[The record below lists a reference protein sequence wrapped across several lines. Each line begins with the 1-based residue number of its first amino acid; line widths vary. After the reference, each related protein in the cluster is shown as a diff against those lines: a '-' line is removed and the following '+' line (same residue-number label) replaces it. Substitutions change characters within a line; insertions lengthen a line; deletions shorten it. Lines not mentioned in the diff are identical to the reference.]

1 MAINLLPNQEN
12 ISSQTGTK
20 TVYHFYNSNII
31 PVFKTREILNNGQKI
46 IVYPFSVRIS
56 TGQISTRKVRQIEFV
71 GFNGLQNI
79 PKDFKTPSSYG
90 IKSKRL
96 KTLMGLI
103 YPKYKNLEK
112 LVVEING
119 KTRFS
124 EKTIFFDWGDM
135 EDLLKKIY
143 RQHSKGELEKK
154 NMLVNL
160 LANYSNK
167 YSSTQRKLSSGELE
181 EFLSRY
187 DDYDK
192 ISVKDTEAIA
202 KLFENLPKGKILTT
216 NHIIAAKERIDTIY
230 IEDIITGFSKLL
242 DAKKD
247 NEEDWQKFFTKYS
260 WMFSH
265 LFPYQ
270 VILKKDKAY
279 VGGKTIENSDGR
291 IVDFLIESDLTK
303 NLALIEIKTHLKE
316 LLKKTP
322 YRSPD
327 VFSVSDELSG
337 GINQCLDQK
346 DLFLREMGEKNPSY
360 DPKTILIIG
369 QKHSLTSEQIKCFE
383 LFRSNQKNV
392 DIVTFDE
399 LLSKLE
405 GLHKAITGKLKK
417 T

>member
-1 MAINLLPNQEN
+1 MTNFHIPNQEN
-12 ISSQTGTK
+12 ITTQIGSK
-20 TVYHFYNSNII
+20 TIYHFYNSEST
-31 PVFKTREILNNGQKI
+31 PVFKTREILNNGNKI
-46 IVYPFSVRIS
+46 IVYPFSVRIN
-56 TGQISTRKVRQIEFV
+56 TGQVSTKKIKQIEFI
-71 GFNGLQNI
+71 GFNGLQNV
-79 PKDFKTPSSYG
+79 PKDFKTTSSYG

-96 KTLMGLI
+96 KTLMALI
-103 YPKYKNLEK
+103 YPKYKDFER
-112 LVVEING
+112 LVIEING

-124 EKTIFFDWGDM
+124 KKTISFNWGDL
-135 EDLLKKIY
+135 EDLLKKIN
-143 RQHSKGELEKK
+143 RQLSKGDVEKK
-154 NMLVNL
+154 NMVINL
-160 LANYSNK
+160 LAGYSK
-167 YSSTQRKLSSGELE
+167 QYSSIQKKLSSGELE

-187 DDYDK
+187 DDFDK
-192 ISVKDTEAIA
+192 ISAKDTEAIA

-230 IEDIITGFSKLL
+230 IEDIIAGFRKLL
-242 DAKKD
+242 DVKKD

-303 NLALIEIKTHLKE
+303 NLALIEIKTHIKE
-316 LLKKTP
+316 LLKKAP
-322 YRSPD
+322 YRVPD
-327 VFSVSDELSG
+327 VFSISDELSG

-346 DLFLREMGEKNPSY
+346 DIFLREMGEKNPSY

-369 QKHSLTSEQIKCFE
+369 QKHSLTSEQVKCFE

-417 T
+417 A